1 MVPHEDHEDLHQKAK
16 QYMDLLHH
24 ELAAEERIEIR
35 YRGING
41 GDNSMRQEFFSIT
54 VESASRAVDLGQTAE
69 VYMGVATRLG
79 EDGTKSGVIRTWAL
93 WGDFD
98 LKGSYTRK
106 GRATQMKSLPCRP
119 SMIVWSGNG
128 YHAYWLLE
136 EPAESK
142 EDLETAE
149 RVMGLLA
156 AGLEGDPVQDR
167 SRILRVPGTFNHKYD
182 EPQTVLLKRCKP
194 DARYS
199 LDQIL
204 EMAKALPKI
213 SKSAIESVSGVQ
225 RDVLNAP
232 ISEGNRNAV
241 LASVAGSLRSRG
253 LASETICVVLL
264 EVNRLRCDPPLEE
277 SEVLSVGK
285 AISKYPAGEPRYRR
299 PSASRVYWK
308 DAR

>member
-1 MVPHEDHEDLHQKAK
+1 
-16 QYMDLLHH
+16 MDLLHP
-24 ELAAEERIEIR
+24 ELAAEERIEVR
-35 YRGING
+35 YRKVNG
-41 GDNSMRQEFFSIT
+41 GGSMHQEFFSTTKEAADKAIT
-54 VESASRAVDLGQTAE
+54 LGQTSD

-79 EDGTKSGVIRTWAL
+79 EDGTKSGVSRIWAP

-136 EPAESK
+136 EPAESR
-142 EDLETAE
+142 EDLVTAE

-182 EPQTVLLKRCKP
+182 KPQPVLLKRPKP
-194 DARYS
+194 NARYS
-199 LDQIL
+199 LSQLL
-204 EMAKALPKI
+204 EMAEALPKI
-213 SKSAIESVSGVQ
+213 SKSASENASGV
-225 RDVLNAP
+225 RRYVLDAP
-232 ISEGNRNAV
+232 ISEGNRNVV
-241 LASVAGSLRSRG
+241 LASVAGSLRDRG
-253 LASETICVVLL
+253 LDAETICVVLL
-264 EVNRLRCDPPLEE
+264 EVNRVRCGPPLEE

-285 AISKYPAGEPRYRR
+285 AIAKYPAGRPRYRR
-299 PSASRVYWK
+299 PSASPVYQK

>member
-1 MVPHEDHEDLHQKAK
+1 MVHHEDHEDLHQKAK

-24 ELAAEERIEIR
+24 ELAAEERIEVR
-35 YRGING
+35 YREANG
-41 GDNSMRQEFFSIT
+41 SGSMRQQFLST
-54 VESASRAVDLGQTAE
+54 VEEAVDAAIRFAQTSD
-69 VYMGVATRLG
+69 VYVGVAPRRG
-79 EDGTKSGVIRTWAL
+79 EDGTKSGVSRIPAL
-93 WGDFD
+93 WADLD
-98 LKGSYTRK
+98 LKGDYTRQRRSEQLK
-106 GRATQMKSLPCRP
+106 ELTCRP
-119 SMIVWSGNG
+119 SMVVWSGNG